1 MEQVRKKQKQEQK
14 KKERKK
20 ERNEKTEK
28 YSMNKRIRPIIHK
41 DK

>member
-14 KKERKK
+14 KKRKK